1 MRVLGLLLLLAPRGA
16 ESPTAITRVRVLSGG
31 AETAEA
37 TILIQD
43 GKIADIGKDV
53 KVPEGAKVVDGRGW
67 TAMPGMVHAASR
79 LGLGRGGEAGGV
91 GSTPHHRAADEINPS
106 LDVYDRF
113 ARAGFTAAAVHPGGV
128 TVSGVGAL
136 VKPLGGDRAAMTVE
150 ADAFLRVR
158 MRTGTPA
165 KDALRQALDG
175 ARKAI
180 EARKKDPSKKPDD
193 KTAPVARFLEGG
205 LPALVEVSSAAEI
218 LHFWQVLDGFAEFK
232 PRVALLA
239 SSDAWKAAEELGRR
253 KATVILKPELVFAP
267 FTRDRV
273 NPAAELAR
281 AGAILAFAPPDDR
294 DESLEGHLFRVAE
307 LVKHGLPRET
317 ALRALSETPAELL
330 GAGKRIGAL
339 EKGKDADILLF
350 DGDPL
355 SARARLRRVFLGG
368 REVYAEDVR

>member
-1 MRVLGLLLLLAPRGA
+1 MILLLLLLGGDADR
-16 ESPTAITRVRVLSGG
+16 PTAVTRVRILVGNGTEIAEG
-31 AETAEA
+31 A
-37 TILIQD
+37 ILIQD
-43 GKIADIGKDV
+43 GKIAEIGKDV
-53 KVPEGAKVVDGRGW
+53 KVPEGAKVVDARGW

-79 LGLGRGGEAGGV
+79 LGLARGGDAGGV

-136 VKPLGGDRAAMTVE
+136 LKPVGGDRAAMLVD

-180 EARKKDPSKKPDD
+180 EAQKKDAAKKPDE
-193 KTAPVARFLEGG
+193 KTAPVARFLNGE
-205 LPALVEVSSAAEI
+205 LPGLVEVSSPAEI

-232 PRVALLA
+232 PRVVLLA

-253 KATVILKPELVFAP
+253 KAAVILRPELVFAP

-281 AGAILAFAPPDDR
+281 AGVTIAFAPPDDR
-294 DESLEGHLFRVAE
+294 DESLEGHLFRVME

-317 ALRALSETPAELL
+317 ALRALATAPAELL
-330 GAGKRIGAL
+330 GADKRLGSL
-339 EKGKDADILLF
+339 EKGKDADLLLF

-355 SARARLRRVFLGG
+355 SAKARLRRVFLGG
-368 REVYAEDVR
+368 REIYAEDVR